1 MKSNWEQ
8 ATEQVNVCSLNSN
21 DCIQITS
28 DFTVAMG
35 IETSEPQI
43 LPNKLGSS

>member
-1 MKSNWEQ
+1 ME
-8 ATEQVNVCSLNSN
+8 ATLKEV
-21 DCIQITS
+21 QITS

-43 LPNKLGSS
+43 VPNKLGSS